1 MVFNEGYKRRSLGRK
16 KEERKKK
23 GFGEEQ
29 VRGGG
34 EEKLRRFQKRGSG
47 AEKSGVRG
55 DWDGKE
61 VNNREQ
67 REGNASEKKENG
79 GKEPEKGE
87 TQV

>member
-1 MVFNEGYKRRSLGRK
+1 MGGILGPLFAL
-16 KEERKKK
+16 
-23 GFGEEQ
+23 GPLGPLFAL
-29 VRGGG
+29 G

-61 VNNREQ
+61 VNIREQ